1 MGFCN
6 PYLGRITLSV
16 YGIEQPT
23 GILNTVHVL
32 YVLDILQVDVAFF
45 LLTFFHFLT
54 VMSRRRVA
62 QETSHTVSYRH
73 PSDTRS
79 YQLKPVPVTCTPR
92 APALFPSSKS
102 LRLCKGQSQGDT
114 NLSF

>member
-45 LLTFFHFLT
+45 SFNILSFFNCD
-54 VMSRRRVA
+54 VAASRGTRNL
-62 QETSHTVSYRH
+62 SYRLIPTPLRH
-73 PSDTRS
+73 PFIPTQTGPRHMHT
-79 YQLKPVPVTCTPR
+79 TCARTLP
-92 APALFPSSKS
+92 FV
-102 LRLCKGQSQGDT
+102 
-114 NLSF
+114 